1 MTSEEKI
8 TLKDVLSSNTS
19 LEKRIVRDSKDLKRL
34 VTTLKEEGYRIVL
47 TQGVWDLIHEGHATY
62 LAEAKRH
69 GDILIVGVDSDELT
83 KKRKGP
89 SRPIVPETERLRM
102 VSHLRSVDLLT
113 IRNVNE
119 DIGELIR
126 TVEPDVLIVSKST
139 KDFTTKL
146 KQDYSPICGKIV
158 DLEPQATTST
168 TARIRQLTIEGAQK
182 LADEVRDLTDDFIN
196 RIKNTK

>member
-1 MTSEEKI
+1 MISAGKI
-8 TLKDVLSSNTS
+8 TLKDVLSSDTA
-19 LEKRIVRDSKDLKRL
+19 LEKRVVRDLKDLKRL

-47 TQGVWDLIHEGHATY
+47 TQGVWDLIHEGHARY
-62 LAEAKRH
+62 LEESKKH

-113 IRNVNE
+113 IRNVND

-126 TVEPDVLIVSKST
+126 TIEPDVLIVSKST
-139 KDFTTKL
+139 KDFTKKL
-146 KQDYSPICGKIV
+146 KQDYAPICGKIV

-182 LADEVRDLTDDFIN
+182 LADEVKDLTDDFIN

>member
-1 MTSEEKI
+1 
-8 TLKDVLSSNTS
+8 
-19 LEKRIVRDSKDLKRL
+19 
-34 VTTLKEEGYRIVL
+34 
-47 TQGVWDLIHEGHATY
+47 
-62 LAEAKRH
+62 
-69 GDILIVGVDSDELT
+69 
-83 KKRKGP
+83 
-89 SRPIVPETERLRM
+89 M